1 MPQIVTNAVVLRRAD
16 YRENDR
22 MLTLFSPTL
31 GRIDALCRGCRR
43 QKSPLM
49 AASEVFC
56 AGEYVLYTAGER
68 MTVVSC
74 QVQDTFYPLRS
85 DFDRLAHGMYC
96 LELCA
101 AAVQPDEENER
112 LFMLLLRSLAHLA
125 YSEKIEPRRVTTV
138 FLMGLTSLIG
148 FRPHVGRC
156 AKCAMPI
163 APIVP
168 PGQAE
173 DAPIAYFSPE
183 HGGVLCHNCGMG
195 EHCRVT
201 AGELNCLQAI
211 MRRGI
216 QTLEEEAEIPDAL
229 FAALRQMA
237 EGRLDTPIRSGKML

>member
-1 MPQIVTNAVVLRRAD
+1 MPQITTNAIVLRRAD

-74 QVQDTFYPLRS
+74 QVEDTFYPLRS
-85 DFDRLAHGMYC
+85 DFDRLAHGMYA

-101 AAVQPDEENER
+101 AVVQPDQENER
-112 LFMLLLRSLAHLA
+112 LFMLLLRSLAHLSYGDIA
-125 YSEKIEPRRVTTV
+125 PRRVTAV

-148 FRPHVGRC
+148 FRPQVGRC

-173 DAPIAYFSPE
+173 DTPVAAFSPE
-183 HGGVLCHNCGMG
+183 QGGVLCTACGAG
-195 EHCRVT
+195 EHCRLS
-201 AGELNCLQAI
+201 AGELNSLQAI

-216 QTLEEEAEIPDAL
+216 RTLEEEAEISDSL
-229 FAALRQMA
+229 FEALRSMA

>member
-1 MPQIVTNAVVLRRAD
+1 MAQIVTNAVVLRRAD

-31 GRIDALCRGCRR
+31 GRVDALCRGCRR

-56 AGEYVLYTAGER
+56 AGEYVLYSAGDR

-125 YSEKIEPRRVTTV
+125 YSENVTPKRVTTV

-168 PGQAE
+168 RGQE
-173 DAPIAYFSPE
+173 KDAPIAYFSPE
-183 HGGVLCHNCGMG
+183 HGGVLCHHCG
-195 EHCRVT
+195 
-201 AGELNCLQAI
+201 AGENCRLTADALGSLQAI

-216 QTLEEEAEIPDAL
+216 LTLEEEAEIPDAL
-229 FAALRQMA
+229 FEALRKMA
-237 EGRLDTPIRSGKML
+237 EGRLDTPIKSGKML

>member
-1 MPQIVTNAVVLRRAD
+1 MPQITTNAIVLRRAD

-49 AASEVFC
+49 AASEAFC

-74 QVQDTFYPLRS
+74 QVEDTFYPLRS
-85 DFDRLAHGMYC
+85 DFDRLAHGMYA

-101 AAVQPDEENER
+101 AAVQPEQENER

-125 YSEKIEPRRVTTV
+125 YSDIAPRRVTAV
-138 FLMGLTSLIG
+138 FLMGMTSLIG
-148 FRPHVGRC
+148 FRPQVGRC
-156 AKCAMPI
+156 AKCGM
-163 APIVP
+163 PIVP
-168 PGQAE
+168 LVPAGRE
-173 DAPIAYFSPE
+173 DTAPVAAFSPE
-183 HGGVLCHNCGMG
+183 RGGVLCTACG
-195 EHCRVT
+195 
-201 AGELNCLQAI
+201 AGEQCRLSAEELNSLQAI

-216 QTLEEEAEIPDAL
+216 RTLEEEAEISDSL
-229 FAALRQMA
+229 FAALRFMA

>member
-1 MPQIVTNAVVLRRAD
+1 MPQIITNAIVLRRAD

-31 GRIDALCRGCRR
+31 GRIDALSRGCRR

-74 QVQDTFYPLRS
+74 TVQDTFYPIRS
-85 DFDRLAHGMYC
+85 DFDRLAHGMYA

-101 AAVQPDEENER
+101 AAVQPDQENER

-125 YSEKIEPRRVTTV
+125 YSERVAPRRVTAV

-148 FRPHVGRC
+148 FRPQVGRC
-156 AKCAMPI
+156 ARCAMPI

-168 PGQAE
+168 TGQTA
-173 DAPIAYFSPE
+173 DAPIAFFSPE
-183 HGGVLCHNCGMG
+183 QGGVLCTSCG
-195 EHCRVT
+195 
-201 AGELNCLQAI
+201 AGEMCRIGAKELNSLQAI

-216 QTLEEEAEIPDAL
+216 RTLEEEAEISDTL
-229 FAALRQMA
+229 FAALRRMA
-237 EGRLDTPIRSGKML
+237 EDRLDTPIRSGKML

>member
-1 MPQIVTNAVVLRRAD
+1 MPQITTNAVVLRRAD

-31 GRIDALCRGCRR
+31 GRIDALSRGCRR

-85 DFDRLAHGMYC
+85 DFDRLAHGMYA

-101 AAVQPDEENER
+101 AAVQPDQENER
-112 LFMLLLRSLAHLA
+112 LFLLLLRSLAHLA
-125 YSEKIEPRRVTTV
+125 YSEIEPKRVTSV

-156 AKCAMPI
+156 ARCG
-163 APIVP
+163 APVAP
-168 PGQAE
+168 VAAQGMAQDTPVAAFSAE
-173 DAPIAYFSPE
+173 D
-183 HGGVLCHNCGMG
+183 GGVLCTACG
-195 EHCRVT
+195 
-201 AGELNCLQAI
+201 AGEACRLSAQELGSLQAI
-211 MRRGI
+211 MRRGVK
-216 QTLEEEAEIPDAL
+216 TLEEEAEISDSL
-229 FAALRQMA
+229 FAALRRMA
-237 EGRLDTPIRSGKML
+237 EGRLDTPIRSGRML

>member
-1 MPQIVTNAVVLRRAD
+1 MPQLITNAVVLRRAD

-22 MLTLFSPTL
+22 MLTLFSPTM

-49 AASEVFC
+49 AASELFC
-56 AGEYVLYTAGER
+56 AGEYVLYSAGDR

-74 QVQDTFYPLRS
+74 QVEDTFYPLRA
-85 DFDRLAHGMYC
+85 DFDRLAHGMYA

-125 YSEKIEPRRVTTV
+125 YSEKIEPRRVTAV

-156 AKCAMPI
+156 AKCGTPV
-163 APIVP
+163 APILP
-168 PGQAE
+168 QGAAE
-173 DAPIAYFSPE
+173 DAPAAAFSAE
-183 HGGVLCHNCGMG
+183 HGGILCLGCGAG
-195 EHCRVT
+195 EMCRIT
-201 AGELNCLQAI
+201 AGELNSLQAI

-216 QTLEEEAEIPDAL
+216 RTLEEDAEISEEL
-229 FAALRQMA
+229 FSALRRMA
-237 EGRLDTPIRSGKML
+237 EARLDTPIRSGKLL

>member
-1 MPQIVTNAVVLRRAD
+1 MPQIVTHAIVLRRAD

-31 GRIDALCRGCRR
+31 GRIDALARGCRR

-74 QVQDTFYPLRS
+74 QVEDTFYPMRA
-85 DFDRLAHGMYC
+85 DFERLSHGMYA

-101 AAVQPDEENER
+101 AAVQPEQENER

-125 YSEKIEPRRVTTV
+125 YSEIAPRRVTAV
-138 FLMGLTSLIG
+138 FLMGLVSLIG
-148 FRPHVGRC
+148 FRPQVGRC
-156 AKCAMPI
+156 AGCQMPI
-163 APIVP
+163 APVLP
-168 PGQAE
+168 AGC
-173 DAPIAYFSPE
+173 APDTPVAVFSPE
-183 HGGVLCHNCGMG
+183 HGGVLCTSCGAG
-195 EHCRVT
+195 EKCRIGV
-201 AGELNCLQAI
+201 GELNSLQAI

-216 QTLEEEAEIPDAL
+216 KTLEEEAEISDAL
-229 FAALRQMA
+229 FFALRLMA
-237 EGRLDTPIRSGKML
+237 ESRLDVPIRSGKML